1 MIMRKTLGLALL
13 TLTLSLSSVP
23 ASFAQRVLQPVDQ
36 QNSIVQDQSLGL
48 DDQLW
53 GDISKPGDKQALL
66 QSIDNSLRYFNSIRA
81 PREYKRYPI
90 PGFTRDRVYRS
101 LIRFRQLV
109 VESENAQELQSAVKK
124 EFNFYQSIGRDKQGT
139 VLFTAYYQPIHEASR
154 VRTEEFRYPIYKAPA
169 NFDRWRRPYPTRAQL
184 EGRDGLGNGMLRGLE
199 IAWLRDR
206 LEAYLVQIE
215 GSAILHF
222 TDGTSVA
229 IGYDGATDYPYI
241 SLGKE
246 LIKDNK
252 VPAEGLTLPVLMKYF
267 AQRPGELDNYIPRNN
282 RFVFFRKKADFNA
295 EGSLQVP
302 LTTERSIATDKSLMP
317 PGAIALIHFPM
328 SYRNAEGKIEKKLV
342 SRFVLDQDTGSAIK
356 GAGRVDYFLGTGEEV
371 GNRAGV
377 IADNGHLY
385 YLLLK

>member
-1 MIMRKTLGLALL
+1 MRKTLGLALL

-23 ASFAQRVLQPVDQ
+23 AAFAQRVLQPVEQ
-36 QNSIVQDQSLGL
+36 QNTTIVQDPALGL

-81 PREYKRYPI
+81 PREYKNYPI

-109 VESENAQELQSAVKK
+109 VQSENAQELQAAVKK
-124 EFNFYQSIGRDKQGT
+124 EFNFYQSIGKDQKGT

-169 NFDRWRRPYPTRAQL
+169 NFKNWRKPHPTRAQL
-184 EGRDGLGNGMLRGLE
+184 EGKDGKGKGMLRGLE

-206 LEAYLVQIE
+206 LEAYLVHIE
-215 GSAILHF
+215 GSAVLHF
-222 TDGTSVA
+222 TDGTSVG
-229 IGYDGATDYPYI
+229 IGFDGATDHTYV

-267 AQRPGELDNYIPRNN
+267 ADRPRELDDYIPRNN

-295 EGSLQVP
+295 QGSLQVP
-302 LTTERSIATDKSLMP
+302 LTPERSIATDKSLMP
-317 PGAIALIHFPM
+317 PGAIALIHVPLY
-328 SYRNAEGKIEKKLV
+328 YRNSEGKLETKLV
-342 SRFVLDQDTGSAIK
+342 SRYVLDQDTGSAIK
-356 GAGRVDYFLGTGEEV
+356 GAGRVDYFLGTGEEA
-371 GNRAGV
+371 GQRAGV
-377 IADNGHLY
+377 ITNNGHLY